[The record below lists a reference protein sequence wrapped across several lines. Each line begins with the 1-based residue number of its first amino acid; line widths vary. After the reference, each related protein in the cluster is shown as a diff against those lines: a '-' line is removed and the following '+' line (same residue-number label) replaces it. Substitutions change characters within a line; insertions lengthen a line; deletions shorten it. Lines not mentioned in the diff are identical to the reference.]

1 MAKMKLRMKSWY
13 YARKKM
19 EIRMAA
25 VRTHGSP
32 CDSRKP
38 KHHIRNGFS
47 TARLKKHYKKP
58 EILPKDGKTHGK
70 DGKTHGSALR

>member
-1 MAKMKLRMKSWY
+1 MAKMKLRMKSWD

-32 CDSRKP
+32 CGSRKP
-38 KHHIRNGFS
+38 NHHIRNGFS
-47 TARLKKHYKKP
+47 TARLKIPYKKP
-58 EILPKDGKTHGK
+58 EILPKDGKTHEKMGK
-70 DGKTHGSALR
+70 RMGAC